1 MQITHC
7 VSANT
12 KPHQLYW
19 DDQGMGNLS
28 HAQNARIRVAINCA
42 YSCMK
47 DSCTKDSCTKDSCTK
62 DSCTKRRCFQGVST
76 NLLDKASHLTAFC
89 A

>member
-47 DSCTKDSCTKDSCTK
+47 DSCTK
-62 DSCTKRRCFQGVST
+62 RRCFQGVST